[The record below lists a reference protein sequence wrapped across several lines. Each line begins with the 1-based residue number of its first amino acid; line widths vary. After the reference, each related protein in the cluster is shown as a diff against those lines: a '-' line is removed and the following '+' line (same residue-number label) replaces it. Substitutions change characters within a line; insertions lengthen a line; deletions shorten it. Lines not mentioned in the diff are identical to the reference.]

1 LTEEIHVKAW
11 EGNRVMS
18 GDIMATIHK
27 LSGDQ
32 TEGTFAVAEHH
43 LEPGYLA
50 APMHVHAKEHEASYI
65 LEGEFT
71 FIIGDDEIHA
81 GPGDFVFKPK
91 GIPHTFWNSG
101 DKKALLLE
109 IFSPAGFEKYF
120 DELEPLLETENVD
133 FVAVG
138 ELAEKYGLE
147 LRFESMPEL
156 SQKYGVKVPGT

>member
-1 LTEEIHVKAW
+1 MTEELHVKAR
-11 EGNRVMS
+11 EGSRVMS

-32 TEGTFAVAEHH
+32 TGGTFAVAEHH

-50 APMHVHAKEHEASYI
+50 APMHVHANEHEASYV

-71 FIIGDDEIHA
+71 FIVGEQEIHA
-81 GPGDFVFKPK
+81 RPGDFVFKPK
-91 GIPHTFWNSG
+91 DVPHTFWNSG
-101 DKKALLLE
+101 EKRALLLE
-109 IFSPAGFEKYF
+109 IFSPAGLEKYF
-120 DELEPLLETENVD
+120 DELEPLLEAENVD
-133 FVAVG
+133 MVAVH
-138 ELAEKYGLE
+138 ELAQKYGLE